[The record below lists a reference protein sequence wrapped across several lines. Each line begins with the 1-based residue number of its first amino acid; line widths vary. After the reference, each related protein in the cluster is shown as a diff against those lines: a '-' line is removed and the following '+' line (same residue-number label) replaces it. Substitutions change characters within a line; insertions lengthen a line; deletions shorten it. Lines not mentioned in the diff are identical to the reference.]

1 MGPDGRDREGV
12 WASCPWGAGARIVGG
27 MSAHLSPV
35 RIDRSLLCGPAH
47 VPVQIRCGDGSADGL
62 PDVLRDLAPGRIALV
77 TDPGL
82 PRGHAAGVLRLLGAA
97 APTGVLWPDGD
108 GPLVVPDGALAVA
121 LGGSRVIEAADRA
134 RYADGTRPPLV
145 RLPTTLRAMTDTAL
159 SVAGPGGRI
168 AAPALV
174 RIQLEYLA
182 TLPPHRLRAG
192 LGPLLRTVLAVVP
205 ASAARVAS
213 RLRPGGGYDPQTLAS
228 YVSLCLE
235 ARAALCSHDPLG
247 RGPAAALRYG
257 EPVARAV
264 RSLAGPDLPYGDALA
279 LGLRASAAVSRRR
292 GLLGPADEA
301 AHEDLLTRAGA
312 ARTLPAGIR
321 PRELAAAV
329 TGGRGEARMVLLRGL
344 GDPYAHRGSLLAPV
358 TAGVLEAAL
367 TELVPAGP
375 PVPEP
380 DRGRSRLRVPG
391 GRDGGLPAPGG
402 AVSRK

>member
-1 MGPDGRDREGV
+1 
-12 WASCPWGAGARIVGG
+12 
-27 MSAHLSPV
+27 MSAHLSSV
-35 RIDRSLLCGPAH
+35 RIDRSVLCGPAH
-47 VPVQIRCGDGSADGL
+47 VPVQIRCGDGSADEL

-97 APTGVLWPDGD
+97 APSGVLWPEGD
-108 GPLVVPDGALAVA
+108 GPLVVPDGAVAVA

-134 RYADGTRPPLV
+134 RYADGTRPALV

-159 SVAGPGGRI
+159 SPAGAGGRP
-168 AAPALV
+168 AAPALL
-174 RIQLEYLA
+174 RIQLEFLA
-182 TLPPHRLRAG
+182 TVPPHRVPAG

-213 RLRPGGGYDPQTLAS
+213 RLLPGGGYDPQTLAS
-228 YVSLCLE
+228 FVSLCLE
-235 ARAALCSHDPLG
+235 ARAALGSHDPLG

-264 RSLAGPDLPYGDALA
+264 RGLAGPDLPYGDALA
-279 LGLRASAAVSRRR
+279 LGLRTAAAVSRRR

-321 PRELAAAV
+321 PSELAAAV
-329 TGGRGEARMVLLRGL
+329 TGGRDEARMVLLRGL
-344 GDPYAHRGSLLAPV
+344 GDPYAHHGSLLAPV
-358 TAGVLEAAL
+358 AADVLEAAL
-367 TELVPAGP
+367 TELVPAGRP
-375 PVPEP
+375 APVPDP
-380 DRGRSRLRVPG
+380 DRSRVRVPG